1 MTLKRRSYRHL
12 RPKSKVEKAIHMAN
26 LIERKHDPLR
36 DSSPRPPSRGSN
48 KGEDDA
54 RAHP

>member
-36 DSSPRPPSRGSN
+36 ESPPRPPRDS
-48 KGEDDA
+48 KQGEDDA
-54 RAHP
+54 RAHS